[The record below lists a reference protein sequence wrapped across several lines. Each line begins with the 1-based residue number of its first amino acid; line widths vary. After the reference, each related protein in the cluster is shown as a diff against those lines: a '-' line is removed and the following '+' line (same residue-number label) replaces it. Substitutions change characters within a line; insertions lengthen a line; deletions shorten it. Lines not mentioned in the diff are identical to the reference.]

1 VICKENDKVANDD
14 EKIMYENSSKRMMQ
28 AIKTLQKKEKETFW
42 SEYVKDVK
50 NACSRKKKEMKL
62 KEIVENKN

>member
-28 AIKTLQKKEKETFW
+28 AIKTLQKKEKEHSGANMLKT
-42 SEYVKDVK
+42 SKMHAHVK
-50 NACSRKKKEMKL
+50 RKR
-62 KEIVENKN
+62 